1 MDGKLSDPLQVAK
14 DGYEALMSGDDK
26 VISGF
31 KNKVMVGMSNVMPE
45 SMVADQMKK
54 QQEPKEK

>member
-1 MDGKLSDPLQVAK
+1 
-14 DGYEALMSGDDK
+14 

-45 SMVADQMKK
+45 EMVASQMDKMQK
-54 QQEPKEK
+54 PRGED